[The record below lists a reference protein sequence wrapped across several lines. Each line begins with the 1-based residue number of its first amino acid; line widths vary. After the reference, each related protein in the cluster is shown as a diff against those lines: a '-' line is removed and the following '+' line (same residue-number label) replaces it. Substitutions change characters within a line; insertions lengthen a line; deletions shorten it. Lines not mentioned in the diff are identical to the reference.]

1 MNVSFLGIC
10 IVILL
15 LCIPAYII
23 FTYKL
28 NLLNKFAMSV
38 VKMLSYMVLTG
49 VFLYYIS
56 LWNSV
61 FVNILWMILMAAI
74 ASVVTVS
81 KARLRISKMFV
92 PTFVGA
98 LSVVVV
104 MGLAILF
111 AVFSF
116 KNMFDA
122 RYMIPIAGFLAGSMI
137 ESNSKSLETY
147 YAGLKNHNAI
157 YYYLLGNGATHNQAV
172 SYFVKRALERSM
184 IPMLSKMAYI
194 LLGVTP
200 LVLWSM
206 ILSGTGIVD
215 AVFMQILMLSAML
228 AAAPV
233 SLLITLAVARAY
245 SFDAYGQLK
254 NMDKTA

>member
-1 MNVSFLGIC
+1 MYSDIIALHSKH
-10 IVILL
+10 
-15 LCIPAYII
+15 II

-74 ASVVTVS
+74 ASVVTVN

-122 RYMIPIAGFLAGSMI
+122 RYMIPVTGFLVGSMI
-137 ESNSKSLETY
+137 ECTVPSHWKLT
-147 YAGLKNHNAI
+147 I
-157 YYYLLGNGATHNQAV
+157 Q
-172 SYFVKRALERSM
+172 
-184 IPMLSKMAYI
+184 
-194 LLGVTP
+194 
-200 LVLWSM
+200 
-206 ILSGTGIVD
+206 D
-215 AVFMQILMLSAML
+215 
-228 AAAPV
+228 
-233 SLLITLAVARAY
+233 
-245 SFDAYGQLK
+245 
-254 NMDKTA
+254 

>member
-1 MNVSFLGIC
+1 MNISFLGIC

-38 VKMLSYMVLTG
+38 VKMFAYMVLTG

-61 FVNILWMILMAAI
+61 LINILWMIFMAVIAAI
-74 ASVVTVS
+74 ITVS
-81 KARLRISKMFV
+81 KARLNINKLFFPS
-92 PTFVGA
+92 FVGA
-98 LSVVVV
+98 LSVVVI

-137 ESNSKSLETY
+137 ECNSKSLETY

-157 YYYLLGNGATHNQAV
+157 YYYLLGNGATHGQAV
-172 SYFVKRALERSM
+172 NYFVKRALEKNM
-184 IPMLSKMAYI
+184 IPMLGKMAYI

-200 LVLWSM
+200 MILWSM
-206 ILSGTGIVD
+206 ILAGTGVIN

-233 SLLITLAVARAY
+233 SLLITLAVARVY

-254 NMDKTA
+254 NIDKAA

>member
-1 MNVSFLGIC
+1 MNISFLGIC
-10 IVILL
+10 IVMLL

-28 NLLNKFAMSV
+28 NLFNKFAMSV
-38 VKMLSYMVLTG
+38 VKMLAYMVLTG
-49 VFLYYIS
+49 LFLYYIS
-56 LWNSV
+56 KWN
-61 FVNILWMILMAAI
+61 NIFINLLWMILMAAI
-74 ASVVTVS
+74 ASVITVGKTKLS
-81 KARLRISKMFV
+81 MGKMFI
-92 PTFVGA
+92 PTFAGA
-98 LSVVVV
+98 FSVVVL

-122 RYMIPIAGFLAGSMI
+122 RYMIPVTGFLAGSMI
-137 ESNSKSLETY
+137 ECNFKSLETY
-147 YAGLKNHNAI
+147 YSGLKNHNAI

-206 ILSGTGIVD
+206 MLAGTTVID
-215 AVFMQILMLSAML
+215 AVFFQILILAAML
-228 AAAPV
+228 AAAPI
-233 SLLITLAVARAY
+233 SLLITLALARGY
-245 SFDAYGQLK
+245 FFDAYGQLK
-254 NMDKTA
+254 NIEKEA

>member
-1 MNVSFLGIC
+1 MNVSFLGIS

-38 VKMLSYMVLTG
+38 VKMFAYMVLTG

-61 FVNILWMILMAAI
+61 LINILWMIFMAVIAAI
-74 ASVVTVS
+74 ISVS
-81 KARLRISKMFV
+81 KARLSMNKLFF
-92 PTFVGA
+92 PSFVGA
-98 LSVVVV
+98 LSVVIV

-184 IPMLSKMAYI
+184 IPTLSKMAYI

-206 ILSGTGIVD
+206 MLAGTTVID
-215 AVFMQILMLSAML
+215 AVFFQILILSAML

-233 SLLITLAVARAY
+233 SLLITLALARGY
-245 SFDAYGQLK
+245 FFVAYGQLK
-254 NMDKTA
+254 IIKKEA

>member
-1 MNVSFLGIC
+1 MNVSFLGIS

-38 VKMLSYMVLTG
+38 VKMFAYMVLTG

-61 FVNILWMILMAAI
+61 LINILWMIFMAVIAAI
-74 ASVVTVS
+74 ISVS
-81 KARLRISKMFV
+81 KARLSMNKLFF
-92 PTFVGA
+92 PSFVGA
-98 LSVVVV
+98 LSVVIV

-122 RYMIPIAGFLAGSMI
+122 RYMIPVTGFLVGSMI
-137 ESNSKSLETY
+137 ECNAKSLETY
-147 YAGLKNHNAI
+147 YSGLKNHNAL
-157 YYYLLGNGATHNQAV
+157 YYYLLGNGATHSQAV
-172 SYFVKRALERSM
+172 SYFVKRALEKNM
-184 IPMLSKMAYI
+184 IPMLGKMAYI

-200 LVLWSM
+200 MVLWSM
-206 ILSGTGIVD
+206 ILAGTDIAD
-215 AVFMQILMLSAML
+215 AIFMQILMLSAML

-233 SLLITLAVARAY
+233 SLLITLALARSY
-245 SFDAYGQLK
+245 FFDAYGQLK
-254 NMDKTA
+254 NMDNNA

>member
-98 LSVVVV
+98 LSVVFV
-104 MGLAILF
+104 M
-111 AVFSF
+111 
-116 KNMFDA
+116 
-122 RYMIPIAGFLAGSMI
+122 
-137 ESNSKSLETY
+137 
-147 YAGLKNHNAI
+147 
-157 YYYLLGNGATHNQAV
+157 
-172 SYFVKRALERSM
+172 
-184 IPMLSKMAYI
+184 
-194 LLGVTP
+194 
-200 LVLWSM
+200 
-206 ILSGTGIVD
+206 
-215 AVFMQILMLSAML
+215 
-228 AAAPV
+228 
-233 SLLITLAVARAY
+233 
-245 SFDAYGQLK
+245 
-254 NMDKTA
+254 

>member
-61 FVNILWMILMAAI
+61 FVNILWMILMTAI
-74 ASVVTVS
+74 AAVITVS
-81 KARLRISKMFV
+81 KTKLSMSKMFV
-92 PTFVGA
+92 PSFIGA

-122 RYMIPIAGFLAGSMI
+122 RYMIPVTGFLVGSMI
-137 ESNSKSLETY
+137 ECNAKSLETY
-147 YAGLKNHNAI
+147 YSGLKNHNAL
-157 YYYLLGNGATHNQAV
+157 YYYLLGNGATHSQAV
-172 SYFVKRALERSM
+172 SYFVKRALEKNM
-184 IPMLSKMAYI
+184 IPMLGKMAYI

-200 LVLWSM
+200 MVLWSM
-206 ILSGTGIVD
+206 ILAGTDIAD
-215 AVFMQILMLSAML
+215 AIFMQILMLSAML

-233 SLLITLAVARAY
+233 SLLITLALARSY
-245 SFDAYGQLK
+245 FFDAYGQLK
-254 NMDKTA
+254 NMDNNA